1 MQYFFPLVTLNWQ
14 FFCSNATAAMPLGS
28 CGVRGALGGAL
39 RSVSFVMDQ
48 DEIGQK
54 LTDTT
59 ITNTVIIVNSTAEKG
74 INIVIYNVLKWHV
87 ST

>member
-1 MQYFFPLVTLNWQ
+1 
-14 FFCSNATAAMPLGS
+14 MPLGS
-28 CGVRGALGGAL
+28 CGVRGALGGGL

-54 LTDTT
+54 LMDTT

-74 INIVIYNVLKWHV
+74 IKIICFQMVCFSIIFR
-87 ST
+87 

>member
-1 MQYFFPLVTLNWQ
+1 MQYFFPLVTLHGI

-28 CGVRGALGGAL
+28 CGVPGALGGAL

-48 DEIGQK
+48 DETGQK

-74 INIVIYNVLKWHV
+74 INIVIYNVHKWHV